1 MAKYLIVNADDFG
14 LCRGVNRG
22 IIECFE
28 RGIVTSTSLMVRP
41 PAADE
46 AAAYARKHPQLSV
59 GLHLDLG
66 EWISRDGEWQPLYQV
81 VDVQDADAVQR
92 EIEWQLAEFRRLVGR
107 DPTHLD
113 SHQHAHNREPVHSAV
128 LALARSLG
136 VVLRGNHPAIRY
148 CGHFY
153 GQEAEGLPRLGAISV
168 PALKEILAR
177 LPEGITELCCHP
189 GYAEDLNSVYR
200 QEREEEVRTLCNP
213 AARAMIGE
221 LGLKLC
227 SFNDPGITGWLS
239 LQ

>member
-1 MAKYLIVNADDFG
+1 MPKYLIVNADDFG

-28 RGIVTSTSLMVRP
+28 RGIVTSTSLIVRP
-41 PAADE
+41 PAAGE
-46 AAAYARKHPQLSV
+46 AAAYARNHPQISV

-81 VDVQDADAVQR
+81 VDIHDAAAVQK
-92 EIEWQLAEFRRLVGR
+92 EIAWQLAEFRRLVGR

-113 SHQHAHNREPVHSAV
+113 SHQHAHSKEPVRSAA

-153 GQEAEGLPRLGAISV
+153 GQEAEGSPRPGAISV
-168 PALKEILAR
+168 AALEEILAR

-189 GYAEDLNSVYR
+189 GYPEDLQSIYQ
-200 QEREEEVRTLCNP
+200 QEREEEVRVLCDP
-213 AARAMIGE
+213 AAYEFLAGQNII
-221 LGLKLC
+221 LG
-227 SFNDPGITGWLS
+227 SFDQFADLIKGH
-239 LQ
+239 